1 MTTSK
6 RDYYEVIGV
15 GRDASD
21 EEIKRAFRK
30 LALEYH
36 PDRNRKVGAEERFK
50 EINEAY
56 QVLSDSK
63 KRSAYDRFGHSGVN
77 GNGSTGFEGYE
88 NFGGFGDIFDAFFGG
103 GSRTQASSAIRGA
116 DLQYAM
122 AIEFEKAVFGGE
134 EEFDIQ
140 RIEVCSGCRG
150 SRSAPGS
157 SPAKCANCGGAGK
170 VRRAHQSIFGQFVQV
185 TACATCRGEGRIIT
199 DPCPTCSGVGR
210 ERRKRSLVV
219 SVPAGIETGTHIRLT
234 GEGEPGSYGGPP
246 GDLYVSIRVN
256 DHPIFTRQDDN
267 LLYETSVNVAQAALG
282 TTVTIPTL
290 EGEDNLEIPAGTH
303 SGRIFRLKGKGIV
316 NLGRSRRGDQIVT
329 VLVKTPQKLNEEQ
342 RLLFEALGKS
352 LSGDGSP
359 SDKGGGKG
367 WSRKIRD
374 AFGPED

>member
-6 RDYYEVIGV
+6 RDYYEIIGV

-103 GSRTQASSAIRGA
+103 GPRTQASSAIRGA

-122 AIEFEKAVFGGE
+122 SIEFEKAVFGGE

-150 SRSAPGS
+150 SRSRAR
-157 SPAKCANCGGAGK
+157 KLAGQ
-170 VRRAHQSIFGQFVQV
+170 VRQLRRRGQGPP
-185 TACATCRGEGRIIT
+185 RPPE
-199 DPCPTCSGVGR
+199 
-210 ERRKRSLVV
+210 
-219 SVPAGIETGTHIRLT
+219 HIRPVR
-234 GEGEPGSYGGPP
+234 PG
-246 GDLYVSIRVN
+246 
-256 DHPIFTRQDDN
+256 H
-267 LLYETSVNVAQAALG
+267 
-282 TTVTIPTL
+282 
-290 EGEDNLEIPAGTH
+290 
-303 SGRIFRLKGKGIV
+303 
-316 NLGRSRRGDQIVT
+316 
-329 VLVKTPQKLNEEQ
+329 
-342 RLLFEALGKS
+342 RLLHV
-352 LSGDGSP
+352 P
-359 SDKGGGKG
+359 
-367 WSRKIRD
+367 R
-374 AFGPED
+374 

>member
-103 GSRTQASSAIRGA
+103 GPRTQASSAIRGA

-122 AIEFEKAVFGGE
+122 SHRVRE
-134 EEFDIQ
+134 
-140 RIEVCSGCRG
+140 GCL
-150 SRSAPGS
+150 
-157 SPAKCANCGGAGK
+157 
-170 VRRAHQSIFGQFVQV
+170 RR
-185 TACATCRGEGRIIT
+185 
-199 DPCPTCSGVGR
+199 
-210 ERRKRSLVV
+210 
-219 SVPAGIETGTHIRLT
+219 
-234 GEGEPGSYGGPP
+234 
-246 GDLYVSIRVN
+246 
-256 DHPIFTRQDDN
+256 
-267 LLYETSVNVAQAALG
+267 
-282 TTVTIPTL
+282 
-290 EGEDNLEIPAGTH
+290 
-303 SGRIFRLKGKGIV
+303 
-316 NLGRSRRGDQIVT
+316 
-329 VLVKTPQKLNEEQ
+329 
-342 RLLFEALGKS
+342 
-352 LSGDGSP
+352 
-359 SDKGGGKG
+359 
-367 WSRKIRD
+367 
-374 AFGPED
+374 

>member
-63 KRSAYDRFGHSGVN
+63 KRSAYDRFGHNGVN

-185 TACATCRGEGRIIT
+185 TDCATCRGEGRVIT
-199 DPCPTCSGVGR
+199 APCPTCSGAGR

-234 GEGEPGSYGGPP
+234 GEVEPGSYGGPP

-290 EGEDNLEIPAGTH
+290 EGEDNLEIPAGPTAAGY
-303 SGRIFRLKGKGIV
+303 SGSKARGSSISDAAAEAT
-316 NLGRSRRGDQIVT
+316 RS
-329 VLVKTPQKLNEEQ
+329 
-342 RLLFEALGKS
+342 
-352 LSGDGSP
+352 SP
-359 SDKGGGKG
+359 S
-367 WSRKIRD
+367 WSRPRRS
-374 AFGPED
+374 